1 MKVISKILA
10 GLAVVTAAGVLL
22 KVYSKSKTK
31 KRLNRIAD
39 EGYETADDILFP
51 GKTRVDKQLHYG
63 PVLPA

>member
-1 MKVISKILA
+1 MKVISKILT
-10 GLAVVTAAGVLL
+10 GIGVVTAAGFLVRF
-22 KVYSKSKTK
+22 YAKSKMK
-31 KRLNRIAD
+31 KRLNRIAE